1 MSQLLS
7 FLSGKKTYLVGAVT
21 FILGGAEALSDAGV
35 IDWAMSAWLYAMLG
49 ALGLLALR
57 AGVQKAEA

>member
-21 FILGGAEALSDAGV
+21 FLLGGTEALNDAGI
-35 IDWAMSAWLYAMLG
+35 IDWSMPGWLYAMLG

-57 AGVQKAEA
+57 AGVQKVQD